1 MARTLVLTAA
11 ALLIGTSLSYFTLMT
26 WLSNEATN
34 AASLLLAMLVVC
46 LSLRLSAELRV
57 ALTRRSFRRSFR
69 QDSDQTKGARERA
82 ASLAGTSTVGRKDQ
96 ANVGTEEVQES
107 SEIFLLI

>member
-1 MARTLVLTAA
+1 
-11 ALLIGTSLSYFTLMT
+11 MT

-46 LSLRLSAELRV
+46 LSLRLSPELRV

-69 QDSDQTKGARERA
+69 QDGDQTKGARERA
-82 ASLAGTSTVGRKDQ
+82 AGLAGTSTHPLKRADTVRS
-96 ANVGTEEVQES
+96 T
-107 SEIFLLI
+107 FLISRGELCICT